1 MEVSQFRGFPEPR
14 SETSTLQSVHKLLHC
29 PLVASS
35 GHFGLGVRRFSG
47 FCAAESA
54 AQLQDKQKRGK
65 NSDVNKHQVFSVDQ
79 TEAAAAVNRK

>member
-14 SETSTLQSVHKLLHC
+14 SQTSTLQSLHELLHR

-35 GHFGLGVRRFSG
+35 GHFGLVVRRFGG
-47 FCAAESA
+47 FSA

-65 NSDVNKHQVFSVDQ
+65 KTNETRVFPVDQ